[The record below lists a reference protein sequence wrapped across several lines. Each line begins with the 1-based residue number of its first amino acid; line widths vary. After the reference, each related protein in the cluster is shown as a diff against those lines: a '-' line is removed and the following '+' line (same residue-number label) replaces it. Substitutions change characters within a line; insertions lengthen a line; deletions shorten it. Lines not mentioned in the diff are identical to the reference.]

1 MASKSTPCGGQIMW
15 SQIRDAGSSRGIDVN
30 KNSSNIHL
38 KNYYSIAPASVNTSS
53 KLKASDLYCI
63 GGLEVPLV
71 LEKQNFNVESNS
83 PGTGGRHR
91 GPQNSPSA
99 HYYQSYFPITKITE
113 FVVQT
118 EPDWIGN
125 MNAAA
130 ATDMNIPFIKKK
142 QTARVQLQCY
152 LDADV
157 NIFYSTAA
165 DPKSADGVWPN
176 PGDWSRVLHFNDNA
190 AGQSWQNLNVD
201 WHIDLPLGKVLKFAI
216 AAGPTWQN
224 VLQFTYLKIT
234 FPNT

>member
-1 MASKSTPCGGQIMW
+1 MW
-15 SQIRDAGSSRGIDVN
+15 SQIRDAGIGRGIFVN
-30 KNSSNIHL
+30 ENTSNIHL
-38 KNYYSIAPASVNTSS
+38 SNYYSMAPATVNTSS
-53 KLKASDLYCI
+53 KVKASDFYCI

-71 LEKQNFNVESNS
+71 LEKQNFSEDAARS
-83 PGTGGRHR
+83 GGRHR
-91 GPQNSPSA
+91 GNPAESN
-99 HYYQSYFPITKITE
+99 YYQSYFPITKITE

-118 EPDWIGN
+118 EPDWSGN
-125 MNAAA
+125 MNAAG

-142 QTARVQLQCY
+142 QTARVQLHCY

-165 DPKSADGVWPN
+165 DPKSADEFWPN
-176 PGDWSRVLHFNDNA
+176 PGDWSRVYHMNDDQ
-190 AGQSWQNLNVD
+190 AGQSWQTIDAN
-201 WHIDLPLGKVLKFAI
+201 WYIDLPLGKVLKFAF